1 MGTTQSISLHETYE
15 LALTPSLF
23 KYDDEAGEDTTID
36 VSEEHTDKIATYI
49 SSKEFKHD
57 IELITDVS
65 IRPSRENAS
74 TVQLKFKPS
83 SFKYSSSDC
92 MVLVTG
98 KWGSTLKQR
107 KPSVK
112 KSAAAAA
119 AAAGG
124 ANKKEKE
131 KEKSSSGSHL
141 AMMGSDDDEPVKT
154 EFERD
159 LEDISV
165 SDVIEKIQENM
176 HHEAYMEH
184 KLKGQIFICFK
195 EDIEL
200 KKVSGDN

>member
-1 MGTTQSISLHETYE
+1 MGTTQSVSLNETYE

-23 KYDDEAGEDTTID
+23 KYDDEAGEDTSID
-36 VSEEHTDKIATYI
+36 VSEEHTEKIATYI

-57 IELITDVS
+57 VELITDVS
-65 IRPSRENAS
+65 IRPSRENAN

-83 SFKYSSSDC
+83 GFKYSSSDC
-92 MVLVTG
+92 VVLVTG
-98 KWGSTLKQR
+98 KWGSSVKQR

-112 KSAAAAA
+112 KSAAMA
-119 AAAGG
+119 G
-124 ANKKEKE
+124 ANKKE

-141 AMMGSDDDEPVKT
+141 AMMGSDDEEPVKT
-154 EFERD
+154 EFEKD

-200 KKVSGDN
+200 KKVSIDN

>member
-1 MGTTQSISLHETYE
+1 MGSAQSVSLNETYE

-23 KYDDEAGEDTTID
+23 KYDDEAGEDTAID

-49 SSKEFKHD
+49 GSKEFKHD
-57 IELITDVS
+57 VELITDVS

-83 SFKYSSSDC
+83 SFKYSASDC
-92 MVLVTG
+92 VVLVTG
-98 KWGSTLKQR
+98 KWGSTLKQL

-112 KSAAAAA
+112 KSAAAA
-119 AAAGG
+119 G

-154 EFERD
+154 EFEKD

-200 KKVSGDN
+200 KKVSVDN

>member
-1 MGTTQSISLHETYE
+1 MGSTQSVSLNETYE

-65 IRPSRENAS
+65 IRPNRENAN

-92 MVLVTG
+92 VVLVTG
-98 KWGSTLKQR
+98 KWGSSLKQR

-112 KSAAAAA
+112 KSTAAA
-119 AAAGG
+119 

-131 KEKSSSGSHL
+131 KEREKSSSGSHL

-154 EFERD
+154 EFEKD

-200 KKVSGDN
+200 KKVSVDN

>member
-1 MGTTQSISLHETYE
+1 MGTTQSVSLNETYE

-36 VSEEHTDKIATYI
+36 VSEEHADKITTYI

-57 IELITDVS
+57 VELITDVS
-65 IRPSRENAS
+65 IRPSRENAN

-92 MVLVTG
+92 VVLVTG
-98 KWGSTLKQR
+98 KWGSSVKQR

-112 KSAAAAA
+112 KSAAVAT
-119 AAAGG
+119 
-124 ANKKEKE
+124 ANKKE

-154 EFERD
+154 EFEKD

-200 KKVSGDN
+200 KKVSVDN

>member
-1 MGTTQSISLHETYE
+1 MGTTQSVSLNETYE

-23 KYDDEAGEDTTID
+23 KYDDEAGEDTSID

-49 SSKEFKHD
+49 SSKEFKND
-57 IELITDVS
+57 VELITDVS
-65 IRPSRENAS
+65 IRPSRENAN

-92 MVLVTG
+92 VVLVAG
-98 KWGSTLKQR
+98 KWVSSVKQR

-112 KSAAAAA
+112 KSAAVA
-119 AAAGG
+119 G

-141 AMMGSDDDEPVKT
+141 AMMGSDDEEPVKT
-154 EFERD
+154 EFEKD

-200 KKVSGDN
+200 KKVSIDN

>member
-1 MGTTQSISLHETYE
+1 MGTTQSVSLNETYE

-23 KYDDEAGEDTTID
+23 KYDEDAGEDTTID
-36 VSEEHTDKIATYI
+36 VSEEHADKIATYI

-65 IRPSRENAS
+65 IRPSRENAN

-98 KWGSTLKQR
+98 KWGSSVKQR

-112 KSAAAAA
+112 KSAAVAST
-119 AAAGG
+119 
-124 ANKKEKE
+124 NKKE

-141 AMMGSDDDEPVKT
+141 AMMASDDEEPVKT
-154 EFERD
+154 EFEKD

-200 KKVSGDN
+200 KKVSIDN

>member
-1 MGTTQSISLHETYE
+1 
-15 LALTPSLF
+15 
-23 KYDDEAGEDTTID
+23 
-36 VSEEHTDKIATYI
+36 V
-49 SSKEFKHD
+49 
-57 IELITDVS
+57 
-65 IRPSRENAS
+65 
-74 TVQLKFKPS
+74 
-83 SFKYSSSDC
+83 
-92 MVLVTG
+92 VLVTG
-98 KWGSTLKQR
+98 KWGSSVKQR

-112 KSAAAAA
+112 KSAAVAT
-119 AAAGG
+119 
-124 ANKKEKE
+124 ANKKE

-154 EFERD
+154 EFEKD

-200 KKVSGDN
+200 KKVSVDN

>member
-1 MGTTQSISLHETYE
+1 MGATQSVSLNETYE

-23 KYDDEAGEDTTID
+23 KYDDEAGEDTAID

-49 SSKEFKHD
+49 GSKEFKHD
-57 IELITDVS
+57 VELITDVS
-65 IRPSRENAS
+65 IRPSRENAN
-74 TVQLKFKPS
+74 TVQLKFKPA
-83 SFKYSSSDC
+83 SFKYVSSDC
-92 MVLVTG
+92 AVLVTG
-98 KWGSTLKQR
+98 KWGSSLKQR

-112 KSAAAAA
+112 KSAA

-154 EFERD
+154 EFEKD

-200 KKVSGDN
+200 KKVSVDN

>member
-1 MGTTQSISLHETYE
+1 MGTTQSVSLNETYE

-23 KYDDEAGEDTTID
+23 KYDDEAGEDTAID

-57 IELITDVS
+57 VELITDVS
-65 IRPSRENAS
+65 IRPNRENAN

-92 MVLVTG
+92 VVLVTG
-98 KWGSTLKQR
+98 KWGSSVKQR

-112 KSAAAAA
+112 KSAAA

-131 KEKSSSGSHL
+131 KEKSSGSHL
-141 AMMGSDDDEPVKT
+141 AMMASDDEEPVKT
-154 EFERD
+154 EFEKD

-200 KKVSGDN
+200 KKVSIDN

>member
-1 MGTTQSISLHETYE
+1 MGATQSVSLNETYE

-23 KYDDEAGEDTTID
+23 KYDDEAGEDTAID

-83 SFKYSSSDC
+83 NFKYSSSDC
-92 MVLVTG
+92 VVLVTG
-98 KWGSTLKQR
+98 KWGSSVKQR

-119 AAAGG
+119 AV
-124 ANKKEKE
+124 ANKKE

-154 EFERD
+154 EFEKD

-200 KKVSGDN
+200 KKVSVDN

>member
-1 MGTTQSISLHETYE
+1 MGTTQSVSLNETYE

-36 VSEEHTDKIATYI
+36 VSEEHAEKISTYI
-49 SSKEFKHD
+49 GSKEFKHD
-57 IELITDVS
+57 VELITDVS
-65 IRPSRENAS
+65 IRPSRENAN

-92 MVLVTG
+92 VVLVTG
-98 KWGSTLKQR
+98 KWGSSVKQR

-112 KSAAAAA
+112 KSAAA

-131 KEKSSSGSHL
+131 KEKSTSGTHL

-154 EFERD
+154 EFEKD

-200 KKVSGDN
+200 KKVSVDN

>member
-1 MGTTQSISLHETYE
+1 MGTTQSVSLNETYE

-36 VSEEHTDKIATYI
+36 VSEEHTEKISTYI

-57 IELITDVS
+57 VELITDVS
-65 IRPSRENAS
+65 IRPSRENAN

-83 SFKYSSSDC
+83 SFKYSASDC
-92 MVLVTG
+92 VVLVTG
-98 KWGSTLKQR
+98 KWGSSVKQR

-112 KSAAAAA
+112 KSAAA

-131 KEKSSSGSHL
+131 KEKEKSTSGTHL

-154 EFERD
+154 EFEKD

-200 KKVSGDN
+200 KKVSVDN

>member
-1 MGTTQSISLHETYE
+1 MGTTQSISLNETYE

-23 KYDDEAGEDTTID
+23 KYDDETDQDTTID
-36 VSEEHTDKIATYI
+36 VSEEHADKIATYI

-57 IELITDVS
+57 VELITDVS
-65 IRPSRENAS
+65 IRPNRENAN
-74 TVQLKFKPS
+74 TVQLKFRPS

-92 MVLVTG
+92 VVLVTG
-98 KWGSTLKQR
+98 KWGSSVKQR

-112 KSAAAAA
+112 KSTAAA
-119 AAAGG
+119 

-131 KEKSSSGSHL
+131 KEKSSSVSHL

-154 EFERD
+154 EFEKD

-184 KLKGQIFICFK
+184 KLKGQILFV
-195 EDIEL
+195 L
-200 KKVSGDN
+200 KKTLN

>member
-1 MGTTQSISLHETYE
+1 MGATQSVSLNETYE

-23 KYDDEAGEDTTID
+23 KYDDEAGEDTAID

-49 SSKEFKHD
+49 GSKEFKHD
-57 IELITDVS
+57 VELITDVS
-65 IRPSRENAS
+65 IRPSRENAN

-83 SFKYSSSDC
+83 SFKYVSSDC
-92 MVLVTG
+92 AVLVTG
-98 KWGSTLKQR
+98 KWGSSLKQR

-112 KSAAAAA
+112 KSAA

-154 EFERD
+154 EFEKD

-200 KKVSGDN
+200 KKVSVDN

>member
-1 MGTTQSISLHETYE
+1 MGATQSVSLNETYE

-23 KYDDEAGEDTTID
+23 KYDDEAGEDTAID

-49 SSKEFKHD
+49 GSKEFKHD
-57 IELITDVS
+57 VELITDVS

-98 KWGSTLKQR
+98 KWGSSVKQR

-112 KSAAAAA
+112 KSAAAA
-119 AAAGG
+119 G

-154 EFERD
+154 EFEKD

-200 KKVSGDN
+200 KKVSVDN

>member
-1 MGTTQSISLHETYE
+1 MGSTQSVSLNETYE

-23 KYDDEAGEDTTID
+23 KYDDEAGEDTAID

-49 SSKEFKHD
+49 GSKEFKHD
-57 IELITDVS
+57 VELITDVS
-65 IRPSRENAS
+65 IRPSRENAN

-83 SFKYSSSDC
+83 SFKYSSSDSV
-92 MVLVTG
+92 VLVTG
-98 KWGSTLKQR
+98 KWGSNVKPR

-112 KSAAAAA
+112 KSAAVA
-119 AAAGG
+119 G

-154 EFERD
+154 EFEKD

-200 KKVSGDN
+200 KKVSVDN

>member
-1 MGTTQSISLHETYE
+1 MGTTQSVSLNENYE

-23 KYDDEAGEDTTID
+23 KYDEDADEDTTID

-65 IRPSRENAS
+65 IRPSRENAN

-92 MVLVTG
+92 VVLVTG
-98 KWGSTLKQR
+98 KWGSSVKQR

-112 KSAAAAA
+112 KSAAAASTH
-119 AAAGG
+119 
-124 ANKKEKE
+124 KKE

-141 AMMGSDDDEPVKT
+141 AMMASDEDEPIKT
-154 EFERD
+154 EFEKD

-200 KKVSGDN
+200 KKVSIDN

>member
-1 MGTTQSISLHETYE
+1 MGTTQSVSLNETYE

-23 KYDDEAGEDTTID
+23 KYDEEAGEDTTID

-57 IELITDVS
+57 VELITDVS
-65 IRPSRENAS
+65 IRPSRENAN

-83 SFKYSSSDC
+83 GFKYVSSDC
-92 MVLVTG
+92 VVLVTG
-98 KWGSTLKQR
+98 KWGSSVKQR

-112 KSAAAAA
+112 KSAAASAA
-119 AAAGG
+119 V
-124 ANKKEKE
+124 ANKKD

-154 EFERD
+154 EFEKD

-200 KKVSGDN
+200 KKVSVDN

>member
-1 MGTTQSISLHETYE
+1 MGTTQSVSLNETYE

-23 KYDDEAGEDTTID
+23 KYDDEAGEDTAID

-49 SSKEFKHD
+49 SSKEFKND
-57 IELITDVS
+57 VELITDVS
-65 IRPSRENAS
+65 IRPSRENAN

-92 MVLVTG
+92 VVLVTG
-98 KWGSTLKQR
+98 KWGSSVKQR

-112 KSAAAAA
+112 KSAAVAT
-119 AAAGG
+119 
-124 ANKKEKE
+124 ANKKE

-154 EFERD
+154 EFEKD

-200 KKVSGDN
+200 KKVSVDN

>member
-1 MGTTQSISLHETYE
+1 MGATQSVSLNETYE

-36 VSEEHTDKIATYI
+36 VSEEHADKIATYI
-49 SSKEFKHD
+49 GSKEFKHD
-57 IELITDVS
+57 VELITDVS

-83 SFKYSSSDC
+83 SFKYSASDC
-92 MVLVTG
+92 VVLVTG

-112 KSAAAAA
+112 KSAAAA
-119 AAAGG
+119 G

-154 EFERD
+154 EFEKD

-200 KKVSGDN
+200 KKVSVDN

>member
-1 MGTTQSISLHETYE
+1 MGATQSVSLNETYE

-23 KYDDEAGEDTTID
+23 KYDDEAGEDTAID

-49 SSKEFKHD
+49 GSKEFKHD
-57 IELITDVS
+57 VELITDVS
-65 IRPSRENAS
+65 IRPSRENAN

-92 MVLVTG
+92 VVLVTG

-112 KSAAAAA
+112 KSAAAA
-119 AAAGG
+119 G

-154 EFERD
+154 EFEKD

-200 KKVSGDN
+200 KKVSVDN

>member
-1 MGTTQSISLHETYE
+1 MGATQSVSLNETYE

-23 KYDDEAGEDTTID
+23 KYDDEAGEDTAID

-49 SSKEFKHD
+49 GSKEFKHD
-57 IELITDVS
+57 VELITDVS
-65 IRPSRENAS
+65 IRPSRENAN

-83 SFKYSSSDC
+83 SFKYVSSDC
-92 MVLVTG
+92 AVLVTG
-98 KWGSTLKQR
+98 KWGSSLKQR

-112 KSAAAAA
+112 KSAAAAT
-119 AAAGG
+119 GG

-154 EFERD
+154 EFEKD

-200 KKVSGDN
+200 KKVSVDN

>member
-1 MGTTQSISLHETYE
+1 MGSTQSVSLNETYE

-23 KYDDEAGEDTTID
+23 KYDDEAGEDTAID

-49 SSKEFKHD
+49 GSKEFKHD
-57 IELITDVS
+57 VELITDVS
-65 IRPSRENAS
+65 IRPSRENAN

-92 MVLVTG
+92 VVLVTG
-98 KWGSTLKQR
+98 KWVSSVKQR

-112 KSAAAAA
+112 KSAAAAN
-119 AAAGG
+119 

-141 AMMGSDDDEPVKT
+141 AMMGSDEDEPVKT
-154 EFERD
+154 EFEKD

-200 KKVSGDN
+200 KKVSIDN

>member
-1 MGTTQSISLHETYE
+1 MGTTQSVSLNETYE

-23 KYDDEAGEDTTID
+23 KYDDEAGEDTAID
-36 VSEEHTDKIATYI
+36 VSEEHIEKIATYI

-57 IELITDVS
+57 VELITDVS
-65 IRPSRENAS
+65 IRPSRENAN

-92 MVLVTG
+92 VVLVTG
-98 KWGSTLKQR
+98 KWGSSVKQR

-112 KSAAAAA
+112 KSAAVA
-119 AAAGG
+119 G
-124 ANKKEKE
+124 ANKKE

-141 AMMGSDDDEPVKT
+141 AMMASDDEEPVKT
-154 EFERD
+154 EFEKD

-200 KKVSGDN
+200 KKVSIDN

>member
-1 MGTTQSISLHETYE
+1 MGTTQSISLNETYE

-23 KYDDEAGEDTTID
+23 KYDDETDQDTTID
-36 VSEEHTDKIATYI
+36 VSEEHADKIATYI

-57 IELITDVS
+57 VELITDVS
-65 IRPSRENAS
+65 IRPNRENAN
-74 TVQLKFKPS
+74 TVQLKFRPS

-92 MVLVTG
+92 VVLVTG
-98 KWGSTLKQR
+98 KWGSSVKQR

-112 KSAAAAA
+112 KSTAAA
-119 AAAGG
+119 

-131 KEKSSSGSHL
+131 KEKSSSVSHL

-154 EFERD
+154 EFEKD

-200 KKVSGDN
+200 KKVSVDN

>member
-1 MGTTQSISLHETYE
+1 MGSTQSVSLNETYE

-23 KYDDEAGEDTTID
+23 KYDDEAGEDTAID

-49 SSKEFKHD
+49 GSKEFKHD
-57 IELITDVS
+57 VELITDVS
-65 IRPSRENAS
+65 IRPSRENAN

-83 SFKYSSSDC
+83 SFKYVSSDC
-92 MVLVTG
+92 AVLVTG
-98 KWGSTLKQR
+98 KWGSSLKQR

-112 KSAAAAA
+112 KSAA

-154 EFERD
+154 EFEKD

-200 KKVSGDN
+200 KKVSVDN

>member
-1 MGTTQSISLHETYE
+1 MGTTQSVSLNETYE

-23 KYDDEAGEDTTID
+23 KYDDEADEDTAID

-49 SSKEFKHD
+49 GSKEFKHD
-57 IELITDVS
+57 VELITDVS
-65 IRPSRENAS
+65 IRPSRENAN

-83 SFKYSSSDC
+83 SFKYVSSDC
-92 MVLVTG
+92 VVLVTG
-98 KWGSTLKQR
+98 KWGSSVKQR

-112 KSAAAAA
+112 KSAAAT
-119 AAAGG
+119 GG

-154 EFERD
+154 EFEKD

-200 KKVSGDN
+200 KKVSVDN

>member
-1 MGTTQSISLHETYE
+1 MGSTQSVSLNETYE

-49 SSKEFKHD
+49 GSKEFKHD
-57 IELITDVS
+57 VELITDVS

-83 SFKYSSSDC
+83 SFKYSASDC
-92 MVLVTG
+92 VVLVTG

-112 KSAAAAA
+112 KSAA

-154 EFERD
+154 EFEKD

-200 KKVSGDN
+200 KKVSVDN

>member
-1 MGTTQSISLHETYE
+1 MGATQSVSLNETYE

-23 KYDDEAGEDTTID
+23 KYDDEAGEDTAID

-49 SSKEFKHD
+49 GSKEFKHD
-57 IELITDVS
+57 VELITDVS
-65 IRPSRENAS
+65 IRPSRENAN

-83 SFKYSSSDC
+83 SFKYVSSDC
-92 MVLVTG
+92 VVLVTG
-98 KWGSTLKQR
+98 KWGSSLKQR

-112 KSAAAAA
+112 KSAA

-154 EFERD
+154 EFEKD

-200 KKVSGDN
+200 KKVSTDN

>member
-1 MGTTQSISLHETYE
+1 MGTTQSVSLNETYE

-23 KYDDEAGEDTTID
+23 KYDDEAGEDTSID
-36 VSEEHTDKIATYI
+36 VSEEHTEKIATYI

-57 IELITDVS
+57 VELITDVS
-65 IRPSRENAS
+65 IRPSRENAN

-92 MVLVTG
+92 VVLVTG
-98 KWGSTLKQR
+98 KWGSSVKQR

-112 KSAAAAA
+112 KSAAVAS
-119 AAAGG
+119 

-131 KEKSSSGSHL
+131 KSSGSHL
-141 AMMGSDDDEPVKT
+141 AMMASDDEEPVKT
-154 EFERD
+154 EFEKD

-200 KKVSGDN
+200 KKVSIDN